1 MRRVEDILRDRYG
14 TSDKDVVLD
23 GADVVSQ
30 KGYTL
35 VPNYVL
41 YKSDLTANAK
51 LVYAMLL
58 SYAWGAKDHAR
69 PGQDRIAK
77 QCGLSKRTVI
87 RAIKELSSA
96 GFLTILRRGRGW
108 TNIYVLH
115 FKKRQRPA
123 AIKK

>member
-1 MRRVEDILRDRYG
+1 MKSVEAILREKYG
-14 TSDKDVVLD
+14 TTDQDVVLD

-41 YKSDLTANAK
+41 YKPNLTANAK

-58 SYAWGAKDHAR
+58 SYAWGEKDRAR

-87 RAIKELSSA
+87 RAIKELSEA

-108 TNIYVLH
+108 TNVYVLQ
-115 FKKRQRPA
+115 FKKQRSATPL
-123 AIKK
+123 KK